1 MTSPTVTIDWNVE
14 TKTPTGFP
22 KGEQL
27 RVKPRKVYDT
37 VYDSLRWQARHFV
50 QLELEKTVATWKDEK
65 PKWDDRR
72 GISISNKGGNITMDI
87 SPIGT
92 EYAINKWMW
101 LEGGTSRRWAVMSG
115 GLEGGPKF
123 VPKTRKNE
131 LKSYRGKGGAVLRG
145 KTAMNQAGYT
155 RPKPGIEPRNWLA
168 IVHKKA
174 VPLFIEYTDSI
185 LNEVFRRFVILDE
198 LDEESK
204 GIIYR

>member
-1 MTSPTVTIDWNVE
+1 MTSKTVTIDWKAE

-22 KGEQL
+22 KGERL
-27 RVKPRKVYDT
+27 RVKPKKVYDT

-72 GISISNKGGNITMDI
+72 GISISNKGGNITMNI
-87 SPIGT
+87 SPTGT

-101 LEGGTSRRWAVMSG
+101 LEGGTSLRWAVMTGVSDG
-115 GLEGGPKF
+115 GF
-123 VPKTRKNE
+123 TPKTRVGE
-131 LKSYRGKGGAVLRG
+131 LKSYRGKGKAILRG

-155 RPKPGIEPRNWLA
+155 HPKPGIEPRNWLA

-185 LNEVFRRFVILDE
+185 LNEVFRRFVILDG
-198 LDEESK
+198 LDAESK